1 MKTFDRYILTKT
13 LWPLLTCIA
22 IALIA
27 LLLERMVRL
36 LDLVV
41 HKGGPFLLILKMLAN
56 LIPHYLGI
64 AIPAAFFIGVLLAV
78 MRLCGDSEL
87 DAIQSMGIG
96 LRRLVAPILGLAIVL
111 MVGSAVI
118 IGFLQ
123 PYTRY
128 AYRALVYTVTHTA
141 WNSAL
146 ERGSFFSGIGN
157 FTITIDDIK
166 DSGRNLTGIFLH
178 ETKPGG
184 ATTTTTAE
192 EGKLYRSLIDFK
204 LILRLKRG
212 VWVESDRD
220 GKGATVLTF
229 DRLDVPLD
237 LALGPT
243 LFRPR
248 EGERELTIL
257 ELLRARHNPP
267 LGMTRNQIDAEIN
280 ARTVRVVSLLFL
292 PFLAIPL
299 GIASRRARRGAG
311 LVAGLIL
318 LIVYHHL
325 LQFGESLARDG
336 LVSPLVGLW
345 TPCAVFAGISLWA
358 FHAAGAR
365 PGHSPIG
372 ATFDRMAEMIDS
384 VWHRMHRPASIA

>member
-157 FTITIDDIK
+157 FTITIDDIE
-166 DSGRNLTGIFLH
+166 DSGKNLAGIFLH

-220 GKGATVLTF
+220 GKDATVLTF

-280 ARTVRVVSLLFL
+280 ARIVRVVSLLFL

-311 LVAGLIL
+311 LVTGLIL

-325 LQFGESLARDG
+325 LQFGESLAGDG

-372 ATFDRMAEMIDS
+372 ATFDQMAEMIDS
-384 VWHRMHRPASIA
+384 AWHRMHRPASIA